1 LGGLELRLVRRNGNP
16 IGWYAYLARP
26 GGASRAL
33 HICASEPEVEAV
45 VAELV
50 EHARGVGSA
59 ALTGRLEPHLE
70 GPLRRRLA
78 VIGFARQP
86 VIHVRDPEVH
96 AMLAT
101 SSSLL
106 THLDGEW
113 YVT

>member
-1 LGGLELRLVRRNGNP
+1 MGGLECRLVRLDGNP
-16 IGWYAYLARP
+16 IGWYAYLSRP
-26 GGASRAL
+26 GGASRVL
-33 HICASEPEVEAV
+33 QICAPEPQLEAV

-50 EHARGVGSA
+50 EHARAAGSA

-70 GPLRRRLA
+70 GPLRHRLA

-96 AMLAT
+96 ALLAT
-101 SSSLL
+101 SSSRL
-106 THLDGEW
+106 TRLDGEW